1 MNDTEF
7 LAYLLS
13 NKDSTSGVAL
23 RVENSIFDTLR
34 DDQLKQQTEID
45 KEWEILMVS
54 GPIIIR
60 YMGNLMVIASK
71 RDFSLQAPLDYVY
84 RYIRYP
90 KSFRATLAQ
99 ASSDMYNALIGAHT
113 AMDSIQSA
121 MQQVPT
127 SVKTAMK
134 LITSAS
140 PAILKEMLPRIF
152 DSIGRSATQSANQAN
167 STLQRFNLLQE
178 LLVEIIQLSEHT
190 QGANEVA
197 IYNMEAKKN
206 QSILDQECLQNNL
219 NSIQNQYNTS
229 KAALGNVRKKYVE
242 AVQLVT
248 DSSMPTILGD
258 QSDLLTYII
267 TIAIGVVFNP
277 VDTIGCILGSCN
289 NSEPILDTGKFE
301 NAMKIAEQARH
312 DLEKAEQ
319 LHNEHF
325 QQQLAEQNELV
336 KAVGQMAMLDLSI
349 FSKEEVV
356 RLLLKVMQQ
365 ISLFKEQWSRM
376 IRFFSKLA
384 AQVQSTQQIII
395 KDFLK
400 VIEIAETNNLSINAI
415 DRKFFTEILIRATT
429 TIETGAHLL
438 FTMAKT
444 YYAVSSEHMSA
455 QMAGISQLLLLQTDE
470 ARIAHIQQASNETIT
485 TLLMIIQMAQERHS
499 IYLQKTRTRQAEYT
513 AYMTNLAASE
523 LSQSIG

>member
-54 GPIIIR
+54 GPIVIR
-60 YMGNLMVIASK
+60 YMSNLMIIASK
-71 RDFSLQAPLDYVY
+71 RDFSLQVPLGYVY
-84 RYIRYP
+84 RYNIHP
-90 KSFRATLAQ
+90 NSFRATLAQ
-99 ASSDMYNALIGAHT
+99 ASDDMYNALMGAHI
-113 AMDSIQSA
+113 AMDRIQSA

-140 PAILKEMLPRIF
+140 PAILKAMLPRIF
-152 DSIGRSATQSANQAN
+152 DSIGHSATQSANQAN
-167 STLQRFNLLQE
+167 STLQHFNLLQE

-229 KAALGNVRKKYVE
+229 KAALENVRKKYAE

-248 DSSMPTILGD
+248 DSSMPTIPGG

-267 TIAIGVVFNP
+267 TIAIGVVFDP
-277 VDTIGCILGSCN
+277 VNTIGCILGSCN

-301 NAMKIAEQARH
+301 NAMKITEQARH

-319 LHNEHF
+319 LYNEHF

-384 AQVQSTQQIII
+384 AQVQSTQQ
-395 KDFLK
+395 
-400 VIEIAETNNLSINAI
+400 
-415 DRKFFTEILIRATT
+415 
-429 TIETGAHLL
+429 
-438 FTMAKT
+438 
-444 YYAVSSEHMSA
+444 
-455 QMAGISQLLLLQTDE
+455 
-470 ARIAHIQQASNETIT
+470 
-485 TLLMIIQMAQERHS
+485 
-499 IYLQKTRTRQAEYT
+499 
-513 AYMTNLAASE
+513 
-523 LSQSIG
+523 